1 MNGLPPHDT
10 LEIMGRWFPE
20 KQKEDEMNL
29 NNLRYGRV
37 TNLEAGIVNNV
48 DATLILMASG
58 MTNAGEIRKALREW
72 RAEPTFGRH
81 HFAYLFSK
89 HHSTRL
95 EGARRL
101 SWGENETTAYW
112 RTVTPGSYER
122 GTYVLTP
129 GGWGRLAQIH
139 LD

>member
-1 MNGLPPHDT
+1 
-10 LEIMGRWFPE
+10 
-20 KQKEDEMNL
+20 MNL
-29 NNLRYGRV
+29 NHLRHGRV
-37 TNLEAGIVNNV
+37 TNLEAGVVNNV
-48 DATLILMASG
+48 DATLILMSGG
-58 MTNAGEIRKALREW
+58 MTNAGEIRKALRHW
-72 RAEPTFGRH
+72 RNEPTFGRH

-129 GGWGRLAQIH
+129 GGWGRLAKIH